1 MTIANKLTISRLFVI
16 PIMIAVLYIEAFSS
30 EELFLKMSIAQTIFA
45 IMFVLAAFTDVLD
58 GHLARRRG
66 EVTTFGKFL
75 DPLADKVLVFVAL
88 LYLMTIHPDRVPL
101 WAVSLIIFREFAVT
115 GIRLLA
121 VDKGLVIGASIYG
134 KMKTFATMLAI
145 FIMLF
150 NDFGLPVLIG
160 DMTFY
165 VAVVLTAIS
174 GFEYLYHTRHIIF
187 ESM

>member
-16 PIMIAVLYIEAFSS
+16 PIMIAVLYIEAFSTQGM
-30 EELFLKMSIAQTIFA
+30 FFQMSIAQTIFA
-45 IMFVLAAFTDVLD
+45 FLFVLAAFTDVLD
-58 GHLARRRG
+58 GHFARRRG

-88 LYLMTIHPDRVPL
+88 MYLMILKPDRVPL

-115 GIRLLA
+115 GVRLLA
-121 VDKGLVIGASIYG
+121 VDKGVVIGASIYG

-150 NDFGLPVLIG
+150 NDFGLPIWIG
-160 DMTFY
+160 DITFY
-165 VAVVLTAIS
+165 LAVLLTAIS
-174 GFEYLYHTRHIIF
+174 GLEYLYHTRNIIF